1 MKKQAAVAPIGAM
14 VLIGSALMAGPA
26 AQAATAYHPPHGHA
40 NHGVVSADGDTA
52 TVSGVIRCFGNDGVL
67 WASLKQGGK
76 GDLTAEGS
84 SATAR
89 SWYDVHIPL
98 TCDGKRHHITAVLT
112 KQVPNPGHPAAYK
125 NLLDGRAHF
134 QWCVTDTHGDNVFGF
149 SSNSGWRV
157 VNQTG

>member
-1 MKKQAAVAPIGAM
+1 MPRNIQGA
-14 VLIGSALMAGPA
+14 G
-26 AQAATAYHPPHGHA
+26 
-40 NHGVVSADGDTA
+40 
-52 TVSGVIRCFGNDGVL
+52 
-67 WASLKQGGK
+67 
-76 GDLTAEGS
+76 AEGS

-98 TCDGKRHHITAVLT
+98 TCDGKRHHIPAVLSR
-112 KQVPNPGHPAAYK
+112 QVPNPGHPAEYK